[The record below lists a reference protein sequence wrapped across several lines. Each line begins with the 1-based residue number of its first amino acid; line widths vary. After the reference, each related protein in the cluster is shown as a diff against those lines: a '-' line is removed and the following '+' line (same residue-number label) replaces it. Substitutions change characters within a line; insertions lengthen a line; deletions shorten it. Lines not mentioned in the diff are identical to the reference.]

1 MAEYLQSKDLF
12 RIEQELQIEGKILY
26 VLYSDGK
33 GWRIQAVPKSVSSF
47 ESRKALPEAWRGV
60 RDEKLDELTGVPG
73 GVFIHASG
81 FIGGHKT
88 KDGALQL
95 AELALA

>member
-1 MAEYLQSKDLF
+1 MFQ
-12 RIEQELQIEGKILY
+12 IEKEMQIEGKVIY

-33 GWRIQAVPKSVSSF
+33 GWRIQAVPKAITSF
-47 ESRKALPEAWRGV
+47 DSRKALPEAWRGV

-88 KDGALQL
+88 REGAL
-95 AELALA
+95 ELAKKALAM